1 MAIPKLN
8 AFWRIAP
15 GVRFIAFEILT
26 TGVLLFEC
34 TLRSRTCS
42 FVQATRLVRL
52 AIKFILFER
61 CSLAHR
67 QVMTNIQ
74 STELYRP
81 TTDNSAP
88 TPPALFHNLSFCESS
103 IRILFLA
110 NGTRSISASF
120 QSHQSGVSR
129 LLAIAIDPSQRD
141 RNYSI
146 KLEPK
151 FAVQRLLICC
161 HEPSARIAASPSSSR
176 ASSSVLWP
184 FGTATASC
192 CSANMAR
199 GTVTRPAYS

>member
-1 MAIPKLN
+1 MHRDEPMHGPAISAL
-8 AFWRIAP
+8 ALTASVSR
-15 GVRFIAFEILT
+15 VRCGPRKF
-26 TGVLLFEC
+26 LLFFAKDLVANDAKSSTQQWERPDDA
-34 TLRSRTCS
+34 TVRT
-42 FVQATRLVRL
+42 
-52 AIKFILFER
+52 
-61 CSLAHR
+61 
-67 QVMTNIQ
+67 
-74 STELYRP
+74 
-81 TTDNSAP
+81 
-88 TPPALFHNLSFCESS
+88 TPWRAYVEPAGRCESS

-120 QSHQSGVSR
+120 QSHQSGVSC